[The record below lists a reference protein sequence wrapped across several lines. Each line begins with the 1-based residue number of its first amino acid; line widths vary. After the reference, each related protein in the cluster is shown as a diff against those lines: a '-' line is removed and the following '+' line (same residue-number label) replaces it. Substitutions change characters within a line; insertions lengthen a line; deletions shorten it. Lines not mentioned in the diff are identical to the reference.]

1 MLRSNSVVQGRQTAR
16 LDSARVLFL
25 IGMRFN
31 NLWRVDKWAWF
42 LSTMPSMLAE
52 LESKP
57 EAGLLW
63 YRNYIS
69 GRMLMVQ
76 QYWESFDKLLAYAQ
90 DKEGKHFPAWAKFN
104 RTLAKDGTIGIWHET
119 YLVRAGDY
127 EAIYSGMP
135 PFGLGSVSNLVPASG
150 RKESAGGRLAKA

>member
-1 MLRSNSVVQGRQTAR
+1 MLRGNTVVPGRQTAQ
-16 LDSARVLFL
+16 LDRAKVLFL

-31 NLWRVDKWAWF
+31 NLWRIDRWAWF

-52 LESKP
+52 LEKKP

-104 RTLAKDGTIGIWHET
+104 RTLAQDGTIGIWHET
-119 YLVRAGDY
+119 YLIEPGKF
-127 EAIYSGMP
+127 ECIYGYMP
-135 PFGLGSVSNLVPASG
+135 PFGLAAATKMVPA
-150 RKESAGGRLAKA
+150 EGRLAQAKQRFAA

>member
-1 MLRSNSVVQGRQTAR
+1 MLRSNTVVQGRQTAK

-31 NLWRVDKWAWF
+31 NLWRIDKWAWF

-76 QYWESFDKLLAYAQ
+76 QYWQSFDKLLAYAQ
-90 DKEGKHFPAWAKFN
+90 DKEGKHFPAWARFN

-119 YLVRAGDY
+119 YLIEPGKFECIYGD
-127 EAIYSGMP
+127 MP
-135 PFGLGSVSNLVPASG
+135 PFGLAAATTMVKA
-150 RKESAGGRLAKA
+150 EGRLAQAKERFAA